1 MWEPRGDAADILL
14 LLLLLLLL
22 DDRAYEV
29 EQQHTDDDDADDA
42 QRLLVL
48 QRDTQQEAGKA
59 QFFRMFAEEVDLP
72 AAAADYEK
80 DLCGS
85 WWIQ

>member
-1 MWEPRGDAADILL
+1 MEDAD
-14 LLLLLLLL
+14 
-22 DDRAYEV
+22 
-29 EQQHTDDDDADDA
+29 DDA

-48 QRDTQQEAGKA
+48 LQRDTHQPAGKA
-59 QFFRMFAEEVDLP
+59 QFFRMFAEEVDRP
-72 AAAADYEK
+72 ADAAAAAADYGK